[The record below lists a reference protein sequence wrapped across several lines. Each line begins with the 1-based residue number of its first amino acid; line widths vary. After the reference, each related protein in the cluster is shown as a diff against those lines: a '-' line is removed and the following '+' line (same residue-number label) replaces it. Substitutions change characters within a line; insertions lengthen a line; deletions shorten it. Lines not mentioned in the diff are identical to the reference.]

1 MQITSTPGKE
11 DDLRRKEKV
20 KTKKSMNYI
29 DVNGVRSVPES
40 AAAALTSRTPETQS
54 LIEELALR
62 EFIGKGKL
70 INYSGEYM

>member
-1 MQITSTPGKE
+1 
-11 DDLRRKEKV
+11 
-20 KTKKSMNYI
+20 MNYI

-62 EFIGKGKL
+62 EFIGKGKP